1 MHEAG
6 RRLPTVLK
14 LLMRNAV
21 PRLRNHTTFPKDKRA
36 LEAVICHNLLA
47 RALADIPREPKYEQD
62 APRF

>member
-21 PRLRNHTTFPKDKRA
+21 PRLRNPTTFPKDKRA
-36 LEAVICHNLLA
+36 LGPVICHNLLVMA
-47 RALADIPREPKYEQD
+47 FADSPREPKYEQD
-62 APRF
+62 TPRF